1 MLRRISMIA
10 GAILLVGGTLWQLS
24 SVGRA
29 QTIAPGSDSDATRTG
44 IVGFGQAG
52 PIAEIDPTGSSR
64 YRSAGTDMD
73 AVPIPG
79 RSATGSS
86 VTPTGPGTGSGAIQ
100 RAPGAGQRIFF
111 GQAPPAAGQ

>member
-1 MLRRISMIA
+1 MIA
-10 GAILLVGGTLWQLS
+10 GALLLVGGAVWQLS

-29 QTIAPGSDSDATRTG
+29 QTIVPGSNSDATRTG

-52 PIAEIDPTGSSR
+52 PIAEINATGSSR
-64 YRSAGTDMD
+64 ERSAGADMD
-73 AVPIPG
+73 AVPAPA

-86 VTPTGPGTGSGAIQ
+86 LSQTGPGGTPGGTQ
-100 RAPGAGQRIFF
+100 GGPGASQRIFF